1 MAATLPDAAGDG
13 DLEALRRL
21 AKAEPFEFLTADS
34 DLAQTARGASRHL
47 FSALAPLCPKSPFDR
62 LLVDGFDA
70 EQIWQQIDLQTQHL
84 VPGLR
89 RRLNQFKRSPD
100 GIAKLLKSKNDGNLK
115 VGDEGIDE
123 FEEEARGDEEEGR
136 LGGVEEVEK
145 VEDEEEEEEEDEGEE
160 EEGDGLRDVEDQ
172 FLKIKD
178 QERYFEKREKEEFG
192 EESGEDDADDGE
204 DEEDEDEDEDD
215 EDEFMDDIRYPFFD
229 MKISVFD
236 LVELVGNFCLNIKL
250 DVVLG
255 IWLYGAVINLYV
267 HVIVDN

>member
-1 MAATLPDAAGDG
+1 MAATLPSASGDG
-13 DLEALRRL
+13 DLESLRRL

-34 DLAQTARGASRHL
+34 ELAQAARGASRHL

-62 LLVDGFDA
+62 LLIDGFDA

-89 RRLNQFKRSPD
+89 RRLNQFKRSRD

-115 VGDEGIDE
+115 VGDEGVYE
-123 FEEEARGDEEEGR
+123 FEQEVSGDEEEGR
-136 LGGVEEVEK
+136 VGGVEEVEEM
-145 VEDEEEEEEEDEGEE
+145 EDEEEEEEDEGEE

-192 EESGEDDADDGE
+192 EESGEDDADDEE
-204 DEEDEDEDEDD
+204 DEEDEDDGEDD
-215 EDEFMDDIRYPFFD
+215 EDNEDELMDDIRYPFFD
-229 MKISVFD
+229 MKISVFY
-236 LVELVGNFCLNIKL
+236 LVERVGNFCLNIKL

-255 IWLYGAVINLYV
+255 IWLYESILWSCV
-267 HVIVDN
+267 